1 MSVTP
6 NVEDLEQARADAAG
20 HFWPHSQQAGNMDRE
35 TGVQLVTK
43 GKGVWVEDAEGERWF
58 DTLSGLW
65 LVNIGHGRREIADAV
80 YRQMLELSF
89 SPNDTVS
96 PATAAL
102 SGQLARLSQ
111 DPRARVYYTSG
122 GSEANETALKIAKNY
137 HHLNGEP
144 ERWKVL
150 SRRGSY
156 HGATLAC
163 TSLGRGGPGG
173 ASVPAQFGPLVPG
186 NIHVAQ
192 PAQYRCH
199 LCARDGA
206 CTLEC
211 AKDVERTIQHEGP
224 KTVAAFIGEPIS
236 AAAGIHVPH
245 PDYWPT
251 VREICDRY
259 GVLLIADEV
268 ITGFCRTG
276 RMFAMEHWGVK
287 PDIFTVAK
295 GLTSGYLPIGAAI
308 TTGKV
313 ADAFIGEG
321 DKTFLH
327 LITFG
332 GNPASCAAAL
342 ANLAIMEEENFAARA
357 EAMGDY
363 LFQQL
368 QSLSGHEIVGDVRG
382 GKGLLCALE
391 LVRDRETREPFPK
404 EAKIEKLATK
414 AMRRNGMLGR
424 AGHVIPI
431 APPLCIERAEIDEAV
446 GRLDAVL
453 TQLGE
458 ELAAYR

>member
-1 MSVTP
+1 MQPTA
-6 NVEDLEQARADAAG
+6 NIENAEQARADAAG
-20 HFWPHSQQAGNMDRE
+20 HFWPHSQQAGNMDKD

-80 YRQMLELSF
+80 YRQMLDLAF

-96 PATAAL
+96 PSTARL
-102 SGQLARLSQ
+102 SAKLAELSQ
-111 DPRARVYYTSG
+111 DPKSRIYFTSG

-144 ERWKVL
+144 NRWKVI

-173 ASVPAQFGPLVPG
+173 GSVPAQFGPLVPG

-192 PAQYRCH
+192 PNYYRPDVYDADGDCM
-199 LCARDGA
+199 LACAHD
-206 CTLEC
+206 LER
-211 AKDVERTIQHEGP
+211 AILHEGP
-224 KTVAAFIGEPIS
+224 GTVAAFIGEPIS

-251 VREICDRY
+251 VRKICDRH

-268 ITGFCRTG
+268 ITGFGRTG

-308 TTGKV
+308 ATGKV
-313 ADAFIGEG
+313 ADAFIGES
-321 DKTFLH
+321 KSTFQH

-342 ANLAIMEEENFAARA
+342 ANLEIMETEDMAARA
-357 EAMGDY
+357 EEMGAY
-363 LFQQL
+363 LYERL
-368 QSLSGHEIVGDVRG
+368 QGLTKHDIVGDVRG

-391 LVRDRETREPFPK
+391 LVKDRTTKEQFP
-404 EAKIEKLATK
+404 ASAQIDKLAVE
-414 AMRRNGMLGR
+414 AMRANRMLGR
-424 AGHVIPI
+424 AGHIVPI
-431 APPLCIERAEIDEAV
+431 APPLCIERDEIDDAV

-453 TQLGE
+453 HALTGS
-458 ELAAYR
+458 LAGA